1 MYSFHLRL
9 ISMAALLPH
18 LSRRFLTTTGIVV
31 VAFLLGAG
39 VYYRIQSTGGD
50 DSGGEDEPTG
60 PVPAAAAS
68 GFSTGLTIPV
78 EGAPVTRG
86 TLVLSVGAA
95 GQAAAWTQT
104 VVTAQVGGRLVGV
117 PVRENAVVAPGRPL
131 VQIDPAE
138 FRLAVDEA
146 EAQLRTAQA
155 QYEELVLLNEEI
167 ENAEIRADRARF
179 ARAKSGLDQAQVSL
193 RKAQLN
199 LQRTRLGAPFAGR
212 VASLKV
218 VPGQWVTPGEELMT
232 VLDLDPIK
240 VEVQVLESEVGY
252 LSPGREARVTFAAFP
267 EQAFAGRIATINP
280 LVESGTRTARVTVLV
295 PNPEGRILPGM
306 YARVALQARNYPD
319 RVLVP
324 RSALLERDRRTMLF
338 VYEGDDRGGQ
348 AKWRYVTPGLLND
361 SVAEIVRSEETD
373 SVRPGEVVLTDG
385 HYTLIHDARVRL
397 VDDVEAA
404 GGRPN

>member
-1 MYSFHLRL
+1 MPR
-9 ISMAALLPH
+9 LPH
-18 LSRRFLTTTGIVV
+18 LSRRFFTTTGVVV
-31 VAFLLGAG
+31 VALLFGAG
-39 VYYRIQSTGGD
+39 VYYRIQS
-50 DSGGEDEPTG
+50 SGEDESGAEEKQTG

-68 GFSTGLTIPV
+68 AFDAGLSIPV

-104 VVTAQVGGRLVGV
+104 VVTAQVGGRVLGV
-117 PVRENAVVAPGRPL
+117 PVRENAPVAPGAAL
-131 VQIDPAE
+131 VQLDPAE
-138 FRLAVDEA
+138 YRLAVEEA
-146 EAQLRTAQA
+146 EAQLRAAQA

-179 ARAKSGLDQAQVSL
+179 ARAKSGLDQAQVNL

-252 LSPGREARVTFAAFP
+252 LSR
-267 EQAFAGRIATINP
+267 
-280 LVESGTRTARVTVLV
+280 
-295 PNPEGRILPGM
+295 
-306 YARVALQARNYPD
+306 
-319 RVLVP
+319 
-324 RSALLERDRRTMLF
+324 
-338 VYEGDDRGGQ
+338 
-348 AKWRYVTPGLLND
+348 
-361 SVAEIVRSEETD
+361 
-373 SVRPGEVVLTDG
+373 
-385 HYTLIHDARVRL
+385 
-397 VDDVEAA
+397 
-404 GGRPN
+404 GGRPTSPSPPFRRRRSRGGSRPSTRWWRAGRARQR